1 MNSNYDFQIDLGDL
15 IPDSGAP
22 CEAEPAMCDECNK
35 DEAEVDGMCFVCA
48 GEFMCEELG
57 LPELE
62 AA

>member
-1 MNSNYDFQIDLGDL
+1 MTYDYELGQSDL

-35 DEAEVDGMCFVCA
+35 DLAEVDGMCFDCR
-48 GEFMCEELG
+48 GEFMCDELG
-57 LPELE
+57 LQERL